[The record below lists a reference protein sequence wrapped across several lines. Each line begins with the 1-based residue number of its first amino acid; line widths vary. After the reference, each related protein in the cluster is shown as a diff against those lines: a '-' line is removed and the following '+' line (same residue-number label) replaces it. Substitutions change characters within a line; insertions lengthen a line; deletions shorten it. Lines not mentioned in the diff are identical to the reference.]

1 MELSQGKKKAVTGLW
16 ALITAGSVFS
26 PVLTK
31 EAFLFSVL
39 FCTGLL
45 GCILLLLLRKGM
57 AIGSVRIKYLV
68 PLLVVGVSF
77 AGYGIVHSVL
87 GYIAIG
93 LTFAVAIPAT
103 ALIMGEYQLTD
114 IFTCIARACII
125 VFGILMVISFFFGP
139 PLQLDQ
145 YASVLGNPNLLAN
158 FLIVSIPCTIFLVV
172 QSLQAGKNASAT
184 LLVFLLGMEIS
195 VCFFSNMRTAMFA
208 VILQLMATLLALLV
222 IFFRRERQKRWLKL
236 ARRAVVCVLCFAAA
250 FWVTFTLLTSAM
262 DQLEDPQNGGQT
274 GSTTS
279 MGDSITIA
287 GDRFTEDPQNG
298 GQTGS
303 TTSMGDS
310 ITIAGDRFTK
320 GFESNEND
328 AFTSG
333 RLGIWQQYIGE
344 LRITGHAKESMDI
357 VNGDR
362 AYKDTNAH
370 NYYIQ
375 IAYSAGIP
383 AGLAFAAAIV
393 MMMYDLLRVY
403 CRFIFKRGNLESTIL
418 FFICVALA
426 LVANSITA
434 AGYMLYSYVIPT
446 YFWVMM
452 GPLLIR
458 KNDLQKQPA

>member
-1 MELSQGKKKAVTGLW
+1 MPERILDNMRTKMELSQGKKKAVTGLW

-139 PLQLDQ
+139 PLQLDR

-184 LLVFLLGMEIS
+184 LFVFLLGMEIS

-262 DQLEDPQNGGQT
+262 DLL
-274 GSTTS
+274 
-279 MGDSITIA
+279 
-287 GDRFTEDPQNG
+287 EDPQNG

>member
-1 MELSQGKKKAVTGLW
+1 MELSQGKKIAITVLW
-16 ALITAGSVFS
+16 TLITAASVFS

-57 AIGSVRIKYLV
+57 TFGAVRIKYLV
-68 PLLVVGVSF
+68 PLLVVGISF

-103 ALIMGEYQLTD
+103 ALIMGEYRLTD
-114 IFTCIARACII
+114 LFTCMARAGVI
-125 VFGILMVISFFFGP
+125 VFVILMVISFFFGP

-145 YASVLGNPNLLAN
+145 YASVLGNPNLLTN
-158 FLIVSIPCTIFLVV
+158 FLIVAIPCTIFLVV
-172 QSLQAGKNASAT
+172 QSLQAGKNIAAT

-208 VILQLMATLLALLV
+208 VILQLMATLLALLI
-222 IFFRRERQKRWLKL
+222 IFFRRETQKRWLKL
-236 ARRAVVCVLCFAAA
+236 ARRAAVCILCFAAA

-262 DQLEDPQNGGQT
+262 DLLSDSQNGGH
-274 GSTTS
+274 
-279 MGDSITIA
+279 
-287 GDRFTEDPQNG
+287 
-298 GQTGS
+298 TGS

-333 RLGIWQQYIGE
+333 RLGIWQQYIE
-344 LRITGHAKESMDI
+344 KLRLTGHAKESMDI

-362 AYKDTNAH
+362 VYKDTNAH

-393 MMMYDLLRVY
+393 MMMYDLLRIY
-403 CRFIFKRGNLESTIL
+403 CRFIFKRGKLESTVL

-426 LVANSITA
+426 LVANSITS

-452 GPLLIR
+452 SPLLI
-458 KNDLQKQPA
+458 KKMI

>member
-1 MELSQGKKKAVTGLW
+1 MPERILDNMRTKMELSQGKKKAVTGLW

-184 LLVFLLGMEIS
+184 LFVFLLGMEIS

-262 DQLEDPQNGGQT
+262 DLL
-274 GSTTS
+274 
-279 MGDSITIA
+279 
-287 GDRFTEDPQNG
+287 EDPQNG

-333 RLGIWQQYIGE
+333 RLGICQQYIGE

>member
-1 MELSQGKKKAVTGLW
+1 MELSQGKKTAITALW
-16 ALITAGSVFS
+16 ALITAASVFS

-57 AIGSVRIKYLV
+57 AIGSIRIKYLV
-68 PLLVVGVSF
+68 PLLVVGLSF

-103 ALIMGEYQLTD
+103 AVIMGEYRLAD
-114 IFTCIARACII
+114 LFTCIARACVI

-158 FLIVSIPCTIFLVV
+158 FLIVAIPCTIFLVV

-222 IFFRRERQKRWLKL
+222 IFFRREKQKRWMKL
-236 ARRAVVCVLCFAAA
+236 ARRAVVCILCFAAA
-250 FWVTFTLLTSAM
+250 FWVTFILLTSAM
-262 DQLEDPQNGGQT
+262 DLLEDPQG
-274 GSTTS
+274 
-279 MGDSITIA
+279 
-287 GDRFTEDPQNG
+287 G

-362 AYKDTNAH
+362 VYKDTNAH

-383 AGLAFAAAIV
+383 AGLAFAAAIFI
-393 MMMYDLLRVY
+393 MMYDLLRVY
-403 CRFIFKRGNLESTIL
+403 CRFIFKRGSLESTTL

-426 LVANSITA
+426 LVANSITS

-452 GPLLIR
+452 GPLLIK